1 MNRTNKKQV
10 NRIFL
15 FIMSLTFMITASG
28 QTKTMNKL
36 YLQAGAGGGTHEAAS
51 YDLGMQTIFKNKWS
65 ATLSYHEFDM
75 DPKNLPSDYIP
86 ETGYILFIPITYSVQ
101 ANMKIVSLTAGRYF
115 KMGRNTWATTEAGLS
130 YVSGEKVSFQH
141 SEVTSSF
148 FLIAASNSSNY
159 TSTKEKKSAVGFMM
173 QTDVNWAFSSFMGL
187 GAGVFANINS
197 IQSPIGF
204 HVKLLVGNMVRE
216 KKNRKKTEPSL
227 K

>member
-1 MNRTNKKQV
+1 MNRTNKTLI
-10 NRIFL
+10 NRVFL
-15 FIMSLTFMITASG
+15 SIMSLAFIITASG
-28 QTKTMNKL
+28 QTKTMNKF

-51 YDLGMQTIFKNKWS
+51 YDLGIQSIFKNKWS

-75 DPKNLPSDYIP
+75 DPKNLPSDYEP
-86 ETGYILFIPITYSVQ
+86 ETGYILFIPYSYTVQ

-115 KMGRNTWATTEAGLS
+115 KMGRNTWATTEVGLS

-148 FLIAASNSSNY
+148 FLIAAFNSSNY
-159 TSTKEKKSAVGFMM
+159 SSTKEKKSAVGFMM
-173 QTDVNWAFSSFMGL
+173 QTDVNWAFSSFMGF

-204 HVKLLVGNMVRE
+204 HVKLLVGNMGRE
-216 KKNRKKTEPSL
+216 KKNRK
-227 K
+227 

>member
-1 MNRTNKKQV
+1 MNRSNKTLI
-10 NRIFL
+10 NRIFSCIIL
-15 FIMSLTFMITASG
+15 LAFFSTATG

-51 YDLGMQTIFKNKWS
+51 YNLGIQTIFKNKWS

-75 DPKNLPSDYIP
+75 DPKNLPSDYEP
-86 ETGYILFIPITYSVQ
+86 ETVIILFIPITYTVQ

-141 SEVTSSF
+141 SEVTSSY
-148 FLIAASNSSNY
+148 LIIAGSISSNY
-159 TSTKEKKSAVGFMM
+159 STTKEKKSAVGFMM
-173 QTDVNWAFSSFMGL
+173 QSDVNWAFSSFMGL

-204 HVKLLVGNMVRE
+204 HVKLLVGNMGRE
-216 KKNRKKTEPSL
+216 KKNRK
-227 K
+227 

>member
-1 MNRTNKKQV
+1 MNRINKKQI
-10 NRIFL
+10 NRVFL
-15 FIMSLTFMITASG
+15 CIMSLAFMITASG

-36 YLQAGAGGGTHEAAS
+36 YLQAGAGGGTHEAFS
-51 YDLGMQTIFKNKWS
+51 YDLGIQTIFKNKWS

-75 DPKNLPSDYIP
+75 DPKNLPADYEP
-86 ETGYILFIPITYSVQ
+86 ETVIILFIPLTYTVQ
-101 ANMKIVSLTAGRYF
+101 SNMKIVSLTAGRYF

-148 FLIAASNSSNY
+148 LIIAASNSSNY

-204 HVKLLVGNMVRE
+204 HIKLLVGNMGRE
-216 KKNRKKTEPSL
+216 KKSRK
-227 K
+227 

>member
-1 MNRTNKKQV
+1 MNRTNKTLI
-10 NRIFL
+10 NRTFL
-15 FIMSLTFMITASG
+15 CIMSLAFIITASG
-28 QTKTMNKL
+28 QTKTMNKF
-36 YLQAGAGGGTHEAAS
+36 YLQAGAGGGNHEAAS
-51 YDLGMQTIFKNKWS
+51 YDLGIQTIFKNKWS

-75 DPKNLPSDYIP
+75 DPKNLPSDYEP
-86 ETGYILFIPITYSVQ
+86 ETGYIFFIPYTYTVQ

-148 FLIAASNSSNY
+148 AFIAASNSSNY

-204 HVKLLVGNMVRE
+204 HVKLLVGNMGRE
-216 KKNRKKTEPSL
+216 KKNRK
-227 K
+227 

>member
-1 MNRTNKKQV
+1 MNRTNKTLI
-10 NRIFL
+10 NRVFL
-15 FIMSLTFMITASG
+15 SIMSLAFIITASG
-28 QTKTMNKL
+28 QTKTMNKF

-51 YDLGMQTIFKNKWS
+51 YDLGIQSIFKNKWS

-75 DPKNLPSDYIP
+75 DPKNLPSDYEP
-86 ETGYILFIPITYSVQ
+86 ETGYIFFIPYTYTVQ

-159 TSTKEKKSAVGFMM
+159 SSTKEKKSAVGFMM
-173 QTDVNWAFSSFMGL
+173 QTDVNWAFSSFMGF

-204 HVKLLVGNMVRE
+204 HVKLLVGNMGRE
-216 KKNRKKTEPSL
+216 KKNRK
-227 K
+227 

>member
-1 MNRTNKKQV
+1 MNRTNKKLV

-15 FIMSLTFMITASG
+15 CIMSLAFITTATG
-28 QTKTMNKL
+28 QTKTINKF
-36 YLQAGAGGGTHEAAS
+36 YLQASAGGGTHDAGS
-51 YDLGMQTIFKNKWS
+51 YDLGIQTIFKNKWS

-75 DPKNLPSDYIP
+75 EPKNLPSDYEP
-86 ETGYILFIPITYSVQ
+86 ETGYIFFIPFTYTVQ
-101 ANMKIVSLTAGRYF
+101 TNMKIVSLTAGRYF

-148 FLIAASNSSNY
+148 LIIAASNSSNY
-159 TSTKEKKSAVGFMM
+159 TSTKEKKSTVGFMM

-187 GAGVFANINS
+187 GAGVFANVNS

-204 HVKLLVGNMVRE
+204 HIKLLVGNMGRE
-216 KKNRKKTEPSL
+216 KKNRK
-227 K
+227 

>member
-1 MNRTNKKQV
+1 
-10 NRIFL
+10 
-15 FIMSLTFMITASG
+15 MSLAFMITATG
-28 QTKTMNKL
+28 QTKAINKF

-51 YDLGMQTIFKNKWS
+51 YDLGIQTIFKNKWS
-65 ATLSYHEFDM
+65 ATLAYHEFDM
-75 DPKNLPSDYIP
+75 DPKNLPSDYEP
-86 ETGYILFIPITYSVQ
+86 ETGYIFFIPYTYTVQ

-148 FLIAASNSSNY
+148 AFIAASNSSNY

-204 HVKLLVGNMVRE
+204 HVKLLVGNMGRE
-216 KKNRKKTEPSL
+216 KKNRK
-227 K
+227 

>member
-1 MNRTNKKQV
+1 MNRTNKTLI
-10 NRIFL
+10 NRIVL
-15 FIMSLTFMITASG
+15 CIMSLAFIITASG

-86 ETGYILFIPITYSVQ
+86 ETGYILFIPITYTVQ

-216 KKNRKKTEPSL
+216 KKNRK
-227 K
+227 

>member
-1 MNRTNKKQV
+1 MNRTNKKLT

-15 FIMSLTFMITASG
+15 CIMSLAFIITATG
-28 QTKTMNKL
+28 QTKKMNKF

-51 YDLGMQTIFKNKWS
+51 YDLGIQTIFKNKWS

-75 DPKNLPSDYIP
+75 DPKNLPSDYEP
-86 ETGYILFIPITYSVQ
+86 ETMIILFIPITHTVQ
-101 ANMKIVSLTAGRYF
+101 ANMKMVSLTAGRYF

-159 TSTKEKKSAVGFMM
+159 TTIKEKKSTVGFMM

-204 HVKLLVGNMVRE
+204 HVKLLVGNMGRE
-216 KKNRKKTEPSL
+216 KKNRK
-227 K
+227 

>member
-1 MNRTNKKQV
+1 
-10 NRIFL
+10 
-15 FIMSLTFMITASG
+15 
-28 QTKTMNKL
+28 MNKF

-51 YDLGMQTIFKNKWS
+51 YDLGIQTIFKNKWS
-65 ATLSYHEFDM
+65 ATLSYHEFEM
-75 DPKNLPSDYIP
+75 DPKNLPSDYEP
-86 ETGYILFIPITYSVQ
+86 ETMIILFIPITHTVQ
-101 ANMKIVSLTAGRYF
+101 ANMKMVSLTAGRYF

-159 TSTKEKKSAVGFMM
+159 TTTKEKKSTVGFMM

-204 HVKLLVGNMVRE
+204 HVKLLVGNMGRE
-216 KKNRKKTEPSL
+216 KKNRK
-227 K
+227 

>member
-86 ETGYILFIPITYSVQ
+86 ETGYIMFIPITYSVQ

-216 KKNRKKTEPSL
+216 KKNRK
-227 K
+227 